1 MVFQT
6 IGAQSWAWAG
16 RTATEL
22 RSLGREDG
30 SVVIVPV
37 GSVEQHG
44 EHLPVATDTILVDAV
59 AHLGAE
65 RVADDTPIAVTPPI
79 WGGYSPHHLP
89 FGGTITLEFDTLKR
103 VLENVATSVLDNGFD
118 ALLLLNGHG
127 GNHALVSG
135 VTSTIGTAH
144 PEAEVLSTTYFALA
158 QSFIDDIRES
168 DPGGMGHGGEFE
180 TSLMLHLRSEL
191 VDTDDAPADY
201 LDEPYDQALDDM
213 MEGGPVTVYRSFDE
227 YSESGAI
234 GDPALASA
242 ETGQE
247 IFDRLGDELA
257 DLLTDIHERNAGED

>member
-22 RSLGREDG
+22 RTLGQEDG
-30 SVVIVPV
+30 SIVIVPV

-44 EHLPVATDTILVDAV
+44 DHLPVSTDTILVDAV

-65 RVADDTPIAVTPPI
+65 RVADEVPIAVTPPV

-89 FGGTITLEFDTLKR
+89 FGGTITLDFETLKH
-103 VLENVATSVLDNGFD
+103 VLEDVATSVLDNGFD

-127 GNHALVSG
+127 GNSALVSG

-144 PEAEVLSTTYFALA
+144 PEAEVLSTTYLELA
-158 QSFIDDIRES
+158 QPFIDDVRES
-168 DPGGMGHGGEFE
+168 EPGGMGHGGEFE
-180 TSLMLHLRSEL
+180 TSLMLHLRPEL
-191 VDTDDAPADY
+191 VETDDAPAAY
-201 LDEPYDQALDDM
+201 LDEPYEQALDDM
-213 MEGGPVTVYRSFDE
+213 MEGGPVTVYRSFEE

-242 ETGQE
+242 EKGQE
-247 IFDRLGDELA
+247 LFDRLGDELA
-257 DLLTDIHERNAGED
+257 DLLTAIHERNAREE